1 MYEYSSHPWSV
12 MSIAGTFASLICK
25 SGLAESLETCY
36 GKNTVKHM
44 LIGIAIAR
52 ALRGHFLVEAVL
64 EETFKRPFVMR
75 NTNSSNT
82 EVEGN
87 DKFQTDRNNLNVIYN
102 QIEIDEDAVCGEQY
116 DESIL
121 ENEYTSWKF

>member
-12 MSIAGTFASLICK
+12 MIIAGTFTSLICK

-52 ALRGHFLVEAVL
+52 ALRGHFIVEAVL
-64 EETFKRPFVMR
+64 EETFMRPFLMI
-75 NTNSSNT
+75 NTNLSNT

-87 DKFQTDRNNLNVIYN
+87 DKFQTDRNNLNVIYDK
-102 QIEIDEDAVCGEQY
+102 IEIDEDAVCG
-116 DESIL
+116 D
-121 ENEYTSWKF
+121 

>member
-1 MYEYSSHPWSV
+1 MQRTETLKPINCTCKVYEYSSHPWSV
-12 MSIAGTFASLICK
+12 MSIAGTFTSLICK
-25 SGLAESLETCY
+25 SGLAESLETY

-64 EETFKRPFVMR
+64 QETSLRPFVMI
-75 NTNSSNT
+75 NTNSRNT

-87 DKFQTDRNNLNVIYN
+87 DKFQTDRNNLNVIYD
-102 QIEIDEDAVCGEQY
+102 QIEIDEDAVCG
-116 DESIL
+116 D
-121 ENEYTSWKF
+121 